1 MFSARPPADLTKQ
14 WRSAGASCC
23 GPRGALLRGGTD
35 RPQPPLRDAPA
46 AGAGCPAGSR
56 LRAPGPAG
64 ARGSR
69 YWWAGRR
76 KASASHCQVL
86 IGLFFPIKTMPLSKR
101 VAFMFSPTNIPAEL
115 LKRRNFQ
122 NQRHN
127 RCPSVRF
134 PLSATHATPQT
145 AVSVIIPSAD
155 ACLNS

>member
-1 MFSARPPADLTKQ
+1 MPPAAAPGE
-14 WRSAGASCC
+14 RSCGEERTPPGMPLPPEPGA
-23 GPRGALLRGGTD
+23 PRGAGCAHRA
-35 RPQPPLRDAPA
+35 RP
-46 AGAGCPAGSR
+46 
-56 LRAPGPAG
+56 
-64 ARGSR
+64 ARGDR
-69 YWWAGRR
+69 VTARQAGRR
-76 KASASHCQVL
+76 KASVRHCQVL
-86 IGLFFPIKTMPLSKR
+86 IGLFFPIKCVPLSKR
-101 VAFMFSPTNIPAEL
+101 VAFMFSPSNTPAEL